1 MRSGHPA
8 DHAESN
14 LATFELRK
22 ALDKLN
28 ANDPYR
34 GTKKQT
40 LRKLHLMERF
50 KPFNLATDA
59 ETADTLSY
67 SGVSAVPEA
76 VITLND
82 DKEVVLQIQHLNI
95 AAMMGK

>member
-1 MRSGHPA
+1 MICALPTTYLI
-8 DHAESN
+8 DCAEAS
-14 LATFELRK
+14 LFLSTPTSSITFIIS
-22 ALDKLN
+22 AL
-28 ANDPYR
+28 Y
-34 GTKKQT
+34 
-40 LRKLHLMERF
+40 LMACPKERF